1 MFNIGLDGADEFG
14 HVWEHAAFD
23 RVVAQVAEESLD
35 HVQPGSAGRREVH
48 MEPRVPLE
56 PGLDL
61 RVLVSGVVVD
71 DQMQIELGRGFAF
84 DLAQELQPLLV
95 PMPRQALADHGTV
108 QRIEGRKQRGRSVA
122 LVVMRERLRAA
133 PLQRQPRLGAIER
146 LDLALL
152 VAAQDRA
159 HARAD

>member
-1 MFNIGLDGADEFG
+1 MFDIGLDGADEFG
-14 HVWEHAAFD
+14 HVREHA
-23 RVVAQVAEESLD
+23 
-35 HVQPGSAGRREVH
+35 
-48 MEPRVPLE
+48 
-56 PGLDL
+56 
-61 RVLVSGVVVD
+61 
-71 DQMQIELGRGFAF
+71 AF

-146 LDLALL
+146 LALALL